1 MGLHKIHL
9 QSISMS
15 LFISLL
21 LISMAT
27 YWPMVSDAE
36 DLNLNFLKSERD
48 NLNVIYESLSESR
61 LGLVGAADSL
71 SVFIDSLKRTNS
83 RHTELRDAL
92 LESMSLVASLV
103 EIDQRIEQ
111 IMITRNGIQE
121 RLRLAYDWEISR
133 LYKMLSEKQDR
144 GLLMQW
150 MILREERQKLGD
162 SVIEPMRMQFPIE
175 MTIVGTDGPAQI
187 RQKIEVLEG
196 KAGLLHKKRQQLEDR
211 VGRLEHQGRLE
222 RQMWVWVRE
231 YKLEEFVPR
240 GESFHSES
248 VKSGKPNPSLNSSN
262 NEQISSEA
270 RRTTKLRRR
279 VEIRR
284 GKRLMP
290 VPASPRDYV
299 LELHKLRVRQQE
311 LREMEAVVKERDDTF
326 HLHLQNLLDGPE

>member
-9 QSISMS
+9 QSIPMY

-121 RLRLAYDWEISR
+121 RLRLAYDWEIVVYIKCCRRSR
-133 LYKMLSEKQDR
+133 
-144 GLLMQW
+144 
-150 MILREERQKLGD
+150 
-162 SVIEPMRMQFPIE
+162 
-175 MTIVGTDGPAQI
+175 T
-187 RQKIEVLEG
+187 
-196 KAGLLHKKRQQLEDR
+196 
-211 VGRLEHQGRLE
+211 
-222 RQMWVWVRE
+222 
-231 YKLEEFVPR
+231 
-240 GESFHSES
+240 
-248 VKSGKPNPSLNSSN
+248 
-262 NEQISSEA
+262 
-270 RRTTKLRRR
+270 
-279 VEIRR
+279 
-284 GKRLMP
+284 
-290 VPASPRDYV
+290 
-299 LELHKLRVRQQE
+299 
-311 LREMEAVVKERDDTF
+311 AVC
-326 HLHLQNLLDGPE
+326 